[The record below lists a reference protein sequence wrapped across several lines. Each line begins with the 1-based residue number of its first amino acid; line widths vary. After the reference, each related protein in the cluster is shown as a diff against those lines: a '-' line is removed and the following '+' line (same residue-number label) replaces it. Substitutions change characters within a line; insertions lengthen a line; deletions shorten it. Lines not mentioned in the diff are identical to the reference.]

1 MLQQGP
7 ARVVVGEALKTL
19 TNEGNNSVLMKG
31 VSAGLYRLTAY
42 RRVNIVRT
50 FVARTQMEHAG
61 RQQS

>member
-42 RRVNIVRT
+42 RRVKYCTYVCCANADGTRW
-50 FVARTQMEHAG
+50 
-61 RQQS
+61 